1 MNSNTRIIGAILVLL
16 LISIIAFEVSGLGLS
31 SYLANRDQTTLHKLS
46 DMNYFSLV
54 LESTAIIVI
63 AITLAIILFTL
74 FSSTSLEAN
83 KRRKLNEITADVQ
96 KKHHT
101 VSDSIQQI
109 HEHTEKAEQ
118 LISKL
123 QQKFDVLD
131 KLQNSAETRG
141 NDLDETAEKL
151 YAYERDLRR
160 SAENISSRLDQVQ
173 NYWDDQLEETVET
186 VKRIKHSLSGGLT
199 QVEEGVGRIRE
210 QENMAQNF
218 TKKLVKTYEEQA
230 EIQRENNRITNAVR
244 ENLEATLDE
253 SNQLLERLQSLHKN
267 ADETFQT
274 FSTRIDQYEGRAYEQ
289 FESLFNNIETARK
302 EADANLQASNTILA
316 ELKTR
321 KTDTQH
327 LHQKIDQQLDQLEVD
342 RVRILT
348 ETLDDTSKMCHAL
361 KQDVDDAR
369 HVLQGLS
376 PLTHRGT
383 IEEAIDYE
391 QPILNGSANGASHE
405 MDNNSKGNALL
416 NGKHHAQD
424 VEPADK
430 KKEDV
435 LSTATPSN
443 SDMTPEITQ
452 ENHQEDKR
460 IDDLIAE
467 KEPSSSDDEQTSNNA
482 NNKLV
487 SFFARPLNASR
498 AYNKYN

>member
-31 SYLANRDQTTLHKLS
+31 SYLSNRDQTVLTHLS

-54 LESTAIIVI
+54 LESTAIVVI

-96 KKHHT
+96 HKHHT

-109 HEHTEKAEQ
+109 HLHTEKAEQ
-118 LISKL
+118 LINKL

-141 NDLDETAEKL
+141 SDLEETAEKL

-186 VKRIKHSLSGGLT
+186 VKRIKQSLSGGLT
-199 QVEEGVGRIRE
+199 QVEDGVGRIRE

-218 TKKLVKTYEEQA
+218 TRKLVKTYEEQA
-230 EIQRENNRITNAVR
+230 EIQRENNRITNVVR
-244 ENLEATLDE
+244 ENLEETLNE
-253 SNQLLERLQSLHKN
+253 SNQLLDRLQNLHKN

-274 FSTRIDQYEGRAYEQ
+274 FSTRVDQYEGRAFEQ
-289 FESLFNNIETARK
+289 FESLFSNIETARK
-302 EADANLQASNTILA
+302 EADENLKTSHAIVT

-321 KTDTQH
+321 QTDTEH
-327 LHQKIDQQLDQLEVD
+327 LHEKIDQQLEQLEVD

-348 ETLDDTSKMCHAL
+348 ETLDDTSKMCHTL
-361 KQDVDDAR
+361 KKDMDDAR

-376 PLTHRGT
+376 PLQNRGT
-383 IEEAIDYE
+383 IEEAIEYDK
-391 QPILNGSANGASHE
+391 PVI
-405 MDNNSKGNALL
+405 
-416 NGKHHAQD
+416 NGKD
-424 VEPADK
+424 MDK
-430 KKEDV
+430 KKEDA
-435 LSTATPSN
+435 LLTATPSS

-452 ENHQEDKR
+452 ANHPEDQR

-467 KEPSSSDDEQTSNNA
+467 KKPDASDDEKAA
-482 NNKLV
+482 NKKLV
-487 SFFARPLNASR
+487 SFFSRPLNASR

>member
-186 VKRIKHSLSGGLT
+186 VKRIKHSL
-199 QVEEGVGRIRE
+199 
-210 QENMAQNF
+210 
-218 TKKLVKTYEEQA
+218 
-230 EIQRENNRITNAVR
+230 
-244 ENLEATLDE
+244 
-253 SNQLLERLQSLHKN
+253 
-267 ADETFQT
+267 
-274 FSTRIDQYEGRAYEQ
+274 
-289 FESLFNNIETARK
+289 
-302 EADANLQASNTILA
+302 
-316 ELKTR
+316 
-321 KTDTQH
+321 
-327 LHQKIDQQLDQLEVD
+327 
-342 RVRILT
+342 
-348 ETLDDTSKMCHAL
+348 
-361 KQDVDDAR
+361 
-369 HVLQGLS
+369 
-376 PLTHRGT
+376 
-383 IEEAIDYE
+383 
-391 QPILNGSANGASHE
+391 
-405 MDNNSKGNALL
+405 
-416 NGKHHAQD
+416 
-424 VEPADK
+424 
-430 KKEDV
+430 
-435 LSTATPSN
+435 
-443 SDMTPEITQ
+443 
-452 ENHQEDKR
+452 
-460 IDDLIAE
+460 
-467 KEPSSSDDEQTSNNA
+467 
-482 NNKLV
+482 
-487 SFFARPLNASR
+487 
-498 AYNKYN
+498 

>member
-31 SYLANRDQTTLHKLS
+31 SYLSNRDQTALTHLS

-54 LESTAIIVI
+54 LESTAIVVI

-96 KKHHT
+96 HKHHT

-109 HEHTEKAEQ
+109 HLHTEKAEQ
-118 LISKL
+118 LINKL

-141 NDLDETAEKL
+141 SDLEETAEKL

-186 VKRIKHSLSGGLT
+186 VKRIKQSLSGGLT
-199 QVEEGVGRIRE
+199 QVEDGVGRIRE

-218 TKKLVKTYEEQA
+218 TRKLVKTYEEQA
-230 EIQRENNRITNAVR
+230 EIQRENNRITNVVR
-244 ENLEATLDE
+244 ENLEETLNE
-253 SNQLLERLQSLHKN
+253 SNQLLDRLQNLHKN

-274 FSTRIDQYEGRAYEQ
+274 FSTRIDQYEGRAFEQ
-289 FESLFNNIETARK
+289 FESLFSNIETARK
-302 EADANLQASNTILA
+302 EADENLKTSHAIVT

-321 KTDTQH
+321 QTDTEH
-327 LHQKIDQQLDQLEVD
+327 LHEKIDHQLEQLEVD

-348 ETLDDTSKMCHAL
+348 ETLDDTSKMCHTL
-361 KQDVDDAR
+361 KKDMDDAR

-376 PLTHRGT
+376 PLQNRGT
-383 IEEAIDYE
+383 IEEAIEYDK
-391 QPILNGSANGASHE
+391 PVING
-405 MDNNSKGNALL
+405 
-416 NGKHHAQD
+416 QD
-424 VEPADK
+424 MDK
-430 KKEDV
+430 KKEDA
-435 LSTATPSN
+435 LLTATPSS

-452 ENHQEDKR
+452 ANHQEDQR

-467 KEPSSSDDEQTSNNA
+467 KKPDASDDEKAA

-487 SFFARPLNASR
+487 SFFSRPLNASR